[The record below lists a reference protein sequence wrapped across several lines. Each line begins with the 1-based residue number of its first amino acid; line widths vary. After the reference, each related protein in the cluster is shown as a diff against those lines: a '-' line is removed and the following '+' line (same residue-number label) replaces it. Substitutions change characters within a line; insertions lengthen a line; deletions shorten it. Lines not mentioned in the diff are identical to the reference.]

1 MTKSLI
7 IDEKLE
13 KYISDHSYDLHPVQK
28 EIINYNN
35 RFGDIKKMQISIT
48 QAYFFQFL
56 IKTINI
62 KSILEIGTFTG
73 YSALSMGLV
82 LPKDGKITC
91 LDINDETSEAAN
103 NFFKKANLDKKIKII
118 LAPAIESLNKLKND
132 KKKTASFERVLLGIT
147 KASLQTN
154 SFISAAS
161 FQETTRVLTEAA
173 VGGKSDNL
181 AGLKE
186 NVIVGRLIPAG
197 TGRVINKFKSVAYS
211 RDKELIKQRESEAA
225 EQVESP

>member
-1 MTKSLI
+1 MIKNLEI
-7 IDEKLE
+7 NERLE

-28 EIINYNN
+28 EIIKHNDAL
-35 RFGDIKKMQISIT
+35 GHSKTMQISIS

-56 IKTINI
+56 IKINNI
-62 KSILEIGTFTG
+62 KNILEIGTFTG

-132 KKKTASFERVLLGIT
+132 KKKFDMIFIDADKENYKNYYNLSLDLVKNDSYILVDNVLWKGDVADPSKNDQLT
-147 KASLQTN
+147 KVIREFN
-154 SFISAAS
+154 SFIKKDD
-161 FQETTRVLTEAA
+161 RVEKTILPLGDGVT
-173 VGGKSDNL
+173 VCRK
-181 AGLKE
+181 
-186 NVIVGRLIPAG
+186 I
-197 TGRVINKFKSVAYS
+197 
-211 RDKELIKQRESEAA
+211 
-225 EQVESP
+225 